1 MIESLLYQPICGV
14 LITIAC
20 YSLGVLI
27 RRLLPSPFTTP
38 LLIANVLV
46 ILIIACSPITI
57 EQYFAGGNLIS
68 MFIGPVTV
76 ILALRIYH
84 QRAQLKANI
93 IPILGSCIAGSAVS
107 LISVWFLCK
116 LFKIDEII
124 TVSMLPKS
132 VTTAIALELSQRA
145 GGLAGLT
152 VTCIIITGITSA
164 SFSPFLIK
172 MLKLN
177 DPIAA
182 GVAMGT
188 SGHAIGT
195 ATAIEL
201 GETEG
206 AMSGLAMALSGI
218 ISAVIFILLF

>member
-1 MIESLLYQPICGV
+1 MIESLLSQPICGI

-20 YSLGVLI
+20 YSLGLLI
-27 RRLLPSPFTTP
+27 RKLLPSPLTTP

-46 ILIIACSPITI
+46 ILIIVYSPVTI
-57 EQYFAGGNLIS
+57 EQYLSGGNIIS

-76 ILALRIYH
+76 ILALRIYR
-84 QRAQLKANI
+84 QRARLKANI
-93 IPILGSCIAGSAVS
+93 IPILGSCIAGSAAS

-116 LFKIDEII
+116 LFRIDQII

-132 VTTAIALELSQRA
+132 VTTAIALELSQRS

-152 VTCIIITGITSA
+152 VTAIIITGITSA
-164 SFSPFLIK
+164 SFSPFFIK
-172 MLKLN
+172 ILKLN